1 MRIVLLGPPGAG
13 KGTQAKRLAAA
24 LRIPHLSTGD
34 LLRRAVAEG
43 SEFGQEAKAY
53 MDKGELLPD
62 RLMLDLIGEELGMGM
77 YEAGF
82 LLDGYPRT
90 AAQAE
95 ALEAL
100 LDDREWRI
108 DLVPLLKVGDRELVR
123 RLLGRA
129 QVEGRSDDTE
139 EVIRR
144 RLAVYNTQT
153 RPLVDYYRQ
162 KGILSEVHG
171 EGSPD
176 LVYDRLRQAV
186 KAMVA

>member
-13 KGTQAKRLAAA
+13 KGTQAKRLAAELA
-24 LRIPHLSTGD
+24 IPHLSTGD
-34 LLRRAVAEG
+34 LLRRAVADG
-43 SEFGQEAKAY
+43 SELGQKAKTY
-53 MDKGELLPD
+53 MDRGELLPD
-62 RLMLDLIGEELGMGM
+62 RLMLELIALELKKKTYAPGL
-77 YEAGF
+77 

-90 AAQAE
+90 VAQAE

-100 LDDREWRI
+100 LAERDWKI
-108 DLVPLLKVGDRELVR
+108 DLVPLLQVDDLELVR

-129 QVEGRSDDTE
+129 RIEGRSDDNE

-162 KGILSEVHG
+162 KGILTEVHG
-171 EGSPD
+171 EGTPE

-186 KAMVA
+186 KAIVA